1 MLGLY
6 YFNWA
11 GTTEELKEYV
21 GRVKSI
27 SDGIEGVEFKGAF
40 TPTSEWHFV
49 LLFDVSSYEK
59 GLEFMRTYRKK
70 HGPPKVALAKAEILH
85 TMEEMGISL

>member
-11 GTTEELKEYV
+11 GTPEELKEYI
-21 GRVKSI
+21 RRCKSI
-27 SDGIEGVEFKGAF
+27 SDGIEGVDLKGVF
-40 TPTSEWHFV
+40 TPSSEWHFV
-49 LLFDVSSYEK
+49 WLYELTNHDK

-70 HGPPKVALAKAEILH
+70 YGPTKITLAKAETLY
-85 TMEEMGISL
+85 TLEELGITL